1 MTTNTTAELWRE
13 PQRRRLVRL
22 CAMVSGDRE
31 AAEDLAQ
38 ETLLEAWRN
47 AHKLRDPSGAERWLA
62 AIARNVCRRWARR
75 RGGDAVVGAIAAEL
89 EDVDAELGIQEGEVV
104 ELLDRALA
112 QLPPQTREVL
122 IGRYVDDLPYAEI
135 ADRLGLSENAV
146 SMRLSRG
153 RASLRRVIAPEPA
166 DSEAD
171 AWQETRVWCTSCG
184 RRRLLICREPEV
196 VAFRCPGCSRASA
209 PSGQFRLGNPSFARL
224 IGDLVRP
231 ASMLNR
237 VDAWSHRYYCVG
249 AGAEAPCTRC
259 GRPVRLH
266 AYHRQG
272 AAVGKPDG
280 RGLFARCT
288 SCGEEVSSSLGAL
301 ALAQP
306 AGRRFRR
313 EHGRIRVLPEREVEF
328 DGRPALVVRHERM
341 LGSTGLD
348 VVFARDSARVLAVHG
363 ATS

>member
-1 MTTNTTAELWRE
+1 MRTNRTADLWRE

-47 AHKLRDPSGAERWLA
+47 AHKLRDPSGAEHWLA

-75 RGGDAVVGAIAAEL
+75 RGRDSVVDALGTEL
-89 EDVDAELGIQEGEVV
+89 ETVDAELGIEHTEVA
-104 ELLDRALA
+104 EALDRALA
-112 QLPPQTREVL
+112 QLPPETRAVL
-122 IGRYVDDLPYAEI
+122 IGRYIEDLPHAEI
-135 ADRLGLSENAV
+135 GARLGLSEDAV

-153 RASLRRVIAPEPA
+153 RSSLRRVIAPEPR
-166 DSEAD
+166 DGEAD

-184 RRRLLICREPEV
+184 RRRLLIWREPEA

-209 PSGQFRLGNPSFARL
+209 PSGRFPLGNPSFARL

-237 VDAWSHRYYCVG
+237 VDAWSHRYYEAG
-249 AGAEAPCTRC
+249 TGAEAPCTRC

-266 AYHRQG
+266 AYHRE
-272 AAVGKPDG
+272 AAALSEPEG

-328 DGRPALVVRHERM
+328 GGRPALVVCYESV
-341 LGSTGLD
+341 LGSSGLD
-348 VVFARDSARVLAVHG
+348 VVFARDTARVLAVHG
-363 ATS
+363 AAN